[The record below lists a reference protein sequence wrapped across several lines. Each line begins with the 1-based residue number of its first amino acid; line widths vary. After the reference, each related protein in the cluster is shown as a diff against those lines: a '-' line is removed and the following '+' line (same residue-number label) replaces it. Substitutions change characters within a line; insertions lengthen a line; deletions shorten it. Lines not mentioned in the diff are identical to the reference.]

1 MSIHTFNISRNS
13 IRFKLVAGLLAIML
27 PLITFLIYNNF
38 YAIKVVHN
46 QVAESYINMM
56 SLYMNQIDNNLEAV
70 DTYFV
75 NLEVSNTDFQMMLYS
90 QNGEEYF
97 LSKLR
102 LLNKINQDITMYK
115 SIDTM
120 FIYSLQRQDFAE
132 IHNNRPGFAEQEALR
147 EYVTSS
153 CRDLLGSKKPQ
164 ISSWYI
170 QNIGSE
176 YYLFRIL
183 RMGDIYFGS
192 WTNVKN
198 LLVPLKMIDIGQNG
212 ASLLVTDR
220 GEPMMNVQLV
230 HDNNLDLNLDFKQYH
245 LIGDKNKYL
254 VVGEKSMKGN
264 FSLIAL
270 IPDNIILEKLPYFQR
285 VINFISVI
293 FIFLLPICLL
303 FLRKILIL
311 PLRRMLS
318 AMKRIRDGDLE
329 VRIKPYA
336 TSEEFNI
343 VNETFNSMMEQIKEL
358 KINVYEEKINTQKAE
373 LQHLQLQ
380 IKPHFFLNSLNII
393 HVLASTK
400 KYDLIQEMTLCLINY
415 FRYMFRSNLTFVSIR
430 DEVQH
435 VQNYIRIQEL
445 RFSEL
450 LSFKIKVPD
459 YLLET
464 KVPSLIIHTFI
475 ENSIKYAVSM
485 DEQVQLSVNI
495 ELLDNKEGEACFKI
509 IIKDTGEGFKEEVIR
524 ELKAGNRIIDEHGEH
539 IGIWNVQRRLS
550 LLYKGRA
557 KLFIGNSESGGAL
570 VEIVLPLNVDNLDME
585 D

>member
-1 MSIHTFNISRNS
+1 MLIHVFNIPRNS
-13 IRFKLVAGLLAIML
+13 IRFKLVAGLIAIML
-27 PLITFLIYNNF
+27 PLLTFLIYNNF

-46 QVAESYINMM
+46 QVAESYKNMM

-70 DTYFV
+70 DTYLV
-75 NLEVSNTDFQMMLYS
+75 NLEVSNTDLQMMIYS
-90 QNGEEYF
+90 PYEEEYF
-97 LSKLR
+97 LSKMR

-120 FIYSLQRQDFAE
+120 FIYSLQRQDFVE
-132 IHNNRPGFAEQEALR
+132 IHNNRPGFVDQEALR
-147 EYVTSS
+147 EYITNS
-153 CRDLLGSKKPQ
+153 CWELRASKKSH
-164 ISSWYI
+164 ISSWYV
-170 QNIGSE
+170 QNIGNE

-183 RMGDIYFGS
+183 KIGEIYFGS

-212 ASLLVTDR
+212 ASMLATDK
-220 GEPMMNVQLV
+220 GEPMMNGQLV
-230 HDNNLDLNLDFKQYH
+230 RDNNLDLNLDFSRYH
-245 LIGDKNKYL
+245 LMGDENQYL
-254 VVGEKSMKGN
+254 VVGEKSLKGN

-270 IPDNIILEKLPYFQR
+270 IPDNKILEKLPYFQR
-285 VINFISVI
+285 VINFISILFI
-293 FIFLLPICLL
+293 FILPICLL
-303 FLRKILIL
+303 FLRKILIV

-318 AMKRIRDGDLE
+318 AMKKIRDGNLE
-329 VRIKPYA
+329 VRIEPYD
-336 TSEEFNI
+336 TSEEFKI
-343 VNETFNSMMEQIKEL
+343 VNETFNTMMEQIQQL

-393 HVLASTK
+393 YALASTK
-400 KYDLIQEMTLCLINY
+400 KYDLIQEMTLCLIKY
-415 FRYMFRSNLTFVSIR
+415 FRYMFRSNLTFVSLK

-450 LSFKIKVPD
+450 LSFKIEIPD

-464 KVPSLIIHTFI
+464 KVPPLIIHTFI

-485 DEQVQLSVNI
+485 DEEVRLSVNI
-495 ELLDNKEGEACFKI
+495 ELVDRKEGEPYFKI
-509 IIKDTGEGFKEEVIR
+509 VIKDTGEGFKEDVIT
-524 ELKAGNRIIDEHGEH
+524 ELKAGNRITDEYGEH

-557 KLFIGNSESGGAL
+557 KLCIGNSESGGAL
-570 VEIVLPLNVDNLDME
+570 VEIVLPLNA
-585 D
+585 

>member
-1 MSIHTFNISRNS
+1 
-13 IRFKLVAGLLAIML
+13 
-27 PLITFLIYNNF
+27 
-38 YAIKVVHN
+38 
-46 QVAESYINMM
+46 
-56 SLYMNQIDNNLEAV
+56 
-70 DTYFV
+70 
-75 NLEVSNTDFQMMLYS
+75 
-90 QNGEEYF
+90 
-97 LSKLR
+97 
-102 LLNKINQDITMYK
+102 
-115 SIDTM
+115 
-120 FIYSLQRQDFAE
+120 
-132 IHNNRPGFAEQEALR
+132 
-147 EYVTSS
+147 
-153 CRDLLGSKKPQ
+153 
-164 ISSWYI
+164 
-170 QNIGSE
+170 
-176 YYLFRIL
+176 
-183 RMGDIYFGS
+183 
-192 WTNVKN
+192 
-198 LLVPLKMIDIGQNG
+198 
-212 ASLLVTDR
+212 
-220 GEPMMNVQLV
+220 
-230 HDNNLDLNLDFKQYH
+230 
-245 LIGDKNKYL
+245 
-254 VVGEKSMKGN
+254 MKGN